1 MGTTEKKR
9 IEELLTGVSAPG
21 HAVKASLT
29 KMKVTD
35 DVADAAASLT
45 KSPDKAKSPDREGGE
60 AFVSAEVGSNENTD
74 VMDEDINHNPTSR
87 ATGFLGRTSEIQ
99 WMRRLD
105 TEAEQA
111 AIARS
116 KDDGPFGPPENSPE
130 AANQR
135 ERARSI
141 RRDKLGSP
149 SREATTS
156 SFYLDDEIADLDF
169 VVDPDELPPFDVAER
184 LLNCYLS
191 HVQDSFP
198 ILVKKSFVR
207 HFYRYY
213 ASVGRNRPE
222 TLAPKWKATLNLVF
236 AISSAYSHLTEAE
249 WRGDGESFQ
258 PSSARLVI

>member
-1 MGTTEKKR
+1 ME
-9 IEELLTGVSAPG
+9 V
-21 HAVKASLT
+21 
-29 KMKVTD
+29 
-35 DVADAAASLT
+35 
-45 KSPDKAKSPDREGGE
+45 GGE

-74 VMDEDINHNPTSR
+74 VMDQELNHNENSN
-87 ATGFLGRTSEIQ
+87 ATGFLGRTSEVQ
-99 WMRRLD
+99 WMRRLSAD
-105 TEAEQA
+105 AEQA
-111 AIARS
+111 GKSRN
-116 KDDGPFGPPENSPE
+116 KDDGPFGPPGNSHE
-130 AANQR
+130 AATQR

-141 RRDKLGSP
+141 RRDTLVSP
-149 SREATTS
+149 PRDATTS

-191 HVQDSFP
+191 QVQDSFP

-236 AISSAYSHLTEAE
+236 AISSAYSHLIEAE
-249 WRGDGESFQ
+249 WRDDGESVRHS
-258 PSSARLVI
+258 PVRLVN